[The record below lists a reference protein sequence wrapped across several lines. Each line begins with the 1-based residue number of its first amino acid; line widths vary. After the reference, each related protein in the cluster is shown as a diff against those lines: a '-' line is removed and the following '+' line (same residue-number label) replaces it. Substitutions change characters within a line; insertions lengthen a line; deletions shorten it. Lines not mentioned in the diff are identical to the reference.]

1 MPNKRTVSSNWNTRV
16 TELCKILLE
25 VTFTLEDE
33 QICFT
38 NFFSL
43 TDNDRA
49 LIMNTFRTELSEFM
63 FENGATGE
71 AQLKHFIQAKGIIKI
86 Q

>member
-1 MPNKRTVSSNWNTRV
+1 MSSNWNTRV

-63 FENGATGE
+63 FEKGATGE
-71 AQLKHFIQAKGIIKI
+71 DQLKHFIQAKGIIKI

>member
-71 AQLKHFIQAKGIIKI
+71 GQLKHFIQAKGIIKI